1 MGQLGGWGMNQ
12 PSHWQQLHSQLLLH
26 FTQPRRS
33 GAVLFHMIT
42 ASSSQAQIPVPAL
55 SLWVHYLSL
64 SEPQCPHL

>member
-26 FTQPRRS
+26 FTQPRS
-33 GAVLFHMIT
+33 GAVLFHMTT
-42 ASSSQAQIPVPAL
+42 ASSSQARIPVPAL